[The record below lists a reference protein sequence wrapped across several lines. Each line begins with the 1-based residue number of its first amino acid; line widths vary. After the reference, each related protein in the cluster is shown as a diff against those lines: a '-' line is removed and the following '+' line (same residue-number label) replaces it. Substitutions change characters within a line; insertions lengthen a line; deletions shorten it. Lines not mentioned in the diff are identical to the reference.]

1 MSSLINQILEIL
13 DIEHVDQSK
22 LGDLEYQELDSWDSL
37 ALITL
42 IGFIEQRT
50 GRLLSASELSE
61 LTTIREL
68 ENFIL
73 DGGGNDL
80 RENR

>member
-1 MSSLINQILEIL
+1 MSNLIDEILEIL
-13 DIEHVDQSK
+13 EIEDVDQSK
-22 LGDLEYQELDSWDSL
+22 LGDLEYQNLDSWDSL
-37 ALITL
+37 ALLTL

-50 GRLLSASELSE
+50 GRLLSASELSG
-61 LTTIREL
+61 LKTVSEL

-80 RENR
+80 